1 MAVTSFPLLV
11 IPCKVCRESLFK
23 KGTPA
28 SAANRHR
35 GWHGAVNAPMHSCL
49 AGIPFR
55 PRPTA
60 NGPGSLLSGVRRR
73 QQDQGHSYKQ
83 DENDPHGY
91 CPPYPLAPCRAHG
104 GRATVQE
111 RYTAIPYSLQSL
123 SLRISNEAATLN
135 EPEHGFFHFFSSV
148 DSHRME
154 RGSKGRQPIASRR
167 VVRGAYIHGVCWP
180 SEIGDGFRYASDTL
194 SGEEDS
200 SPIFLTGSLV
210 QHYSVNQ

>member
-1 MAVTSFPLLV
+1 
-11 IPCKVCRESLFK
+11 
-23 KGTPA
+23 
-28 SAANRHR
+28 
-35 GWHGAVNAPMHSCL
+35 
-49 AGIPFR
+49 
-55 PRPTA
+55 
-60 NGPGSLLSGVRRR
+60 
-73 QQDQGHSYKQ
+73 
-83 DENDPHGY
+83 
-91 CPPYPLAPCRAHG
+91 
-104 GRATVQE
+104 VQE

-167 VVRGAYIHGVCWP
+167 VVRGAYIPCVCWP
-180 SEIGDGFRYASDTL
+180 SEIGDGSRYASDTL